1 MSITS
6 GNGSN
11 AKLGKGSLE
20 AEAQKD
26 AEYMDVEDDDDSA
39 GFIRTSIAEEEDVV
53 RIAPTTTTTPATD
66 ADIVDNNTS
75 TKHALQKSRKGIVK
89 IRYVLVYMTATGLK
103 LWFAVL

>member
-1 MSITS
+1 MKFVISLHLTHVI
-6 GNGSN
+6 NLAVQ

-89 IRYVLVYMTATGLK
+89 IGMCSFT
-103 LWFAVL
+103 